1 MDEQRGDHEDD
12 DSLYIHE
19 GDDRSFC
26 YEHKTNTQHTLWPEL
41 TVLISFGYFYK
52 HALHGW
58 STCTF

>member
-1 MDEQRGDHEDD
+1 MKMMTD
-12 DSLYIHE
+12 LYIHE

-41 TVLISFGYFYK
+41 SVLISFGYFYK